1 MTDDDTRIKRALY
14 RAHHRGTKEMD
25 FMLGRFADAEL
36 RALGETDIAAFDEL
50 LVMPDQ
56 PIQSWLAGEE
66 TPPPDKQG
74 IVARIRQF
82 HGIKG

>member
-1 MTDDDTRIKRALY
+1 MTEDDSRIKRALY

-25 FMLGRFADAEL
+25 LLLGRFADAEL
-36 RALGETDIAAFDEL
+36 RTLNETDITAFDEL

-66 TPPPDKQG
+66 SPPPDKQG
-74 IVARIRQF
+74 IIQSIRQF

>member
-25 FMLGRFADAEL
+25 FLLGRFADAEL
-36 RALGETDIAAFDEL
+36 RALTEADIAAFDEL
-50 LVMPDQ
+50 MVMPDH

-66 TPPPDKQG
+66 TPPPEKLSIIQ
-74 IVARIRQF
+74 RIRQF

>member
-1 MTDDDTRIKRALY
+1 MTDDDTRIKRAFY

-25 FMLGRFADAEL
+25 FILGRFADAEL
-36 RALGETDIAAFDEL
+36 RALDEADITAFDEL
-50 LVMPDQ
+50 MVMPDQ

-66 TPPPDKQG
+66 TPPPEKQS
-74 IVARIRQF
+74 IIQRIRQF

>member
-1 MTDDDTRIKRALY
+1 MTDDDTRIKRAFY

-25 FMLGRFADAEL
+25 FILGRFADAEL
-36 RALGETDIAAFDEL
+36 RALDEADITAFDEL
-50 LVMPDQ
+50 MVMPDQ

-66 TPPPDKQG
+66 NPPPEKQS
-74 IVARIRQF
+74 IIHRIRQF